1 MSNKYIQIPESISF
15 NCITNKNFTLSSS
28 QYMDLIMPNDNYM
41 LVRDF
46 LSRDLRR
53 SDLGNEVGSI
63 NYIKKS
69 PYYFLR
75 TRALQSHS
83 FLPDIT
89 SAIPVMPT
97 VFINQDLKEGDLLIS
112 KDSNIGEIVILDKD
126 YKNFMTSSAIYK
138 LPVKKNKYYLLA
150 CIKHQLFR
158 EQLDFIVPK
167 GATIRHAKTDFLNC
181 KIPIP
186 KKNTEKVMKYVSVLT
201 EAIINKEKLIKQRYE
216 SILKIIDKELKQGQ
230 KSNSYSFEYP
240 TFSEIK
246 DTNRLDTGLYQ
257 NSYKE
262 YMFKSS
268 NYKNSSKTIFELG
281 FNISRGQNLQKSAI
295 GSSVYDENY
304 HDNFYSL
311 ILPTNFSVYGTP
323 DKLIYLGNKKKLK
336 ILNLGEVVFG
346 AEGTF
351 RSLVICDTKE
361 KYITNIH
368 GITLYNPNLTLSI
381 FIKCM
386 LDYIVEEGVI
396 DCIKVGGHGGSF
408 AQKYWDLLQFPIFP
422 ETKQIEIAKLYHNP
436 KSNAKIQNQNIDLE
450 NFLELDNKFNKEAGI
465 YELDMSAKKIKR
477 RLNEVIDLVA
487 NDKNIE
493 ISFG

>member
-15 NCITNKNFTLSSS
+15 NCIADKNFTLSSS
-28 QYMDLIMPNDNYM
+28 QYMDLVMPNDNYL

-46 LSRDLRR
+46 LSRNLKR

-83 FLPDIT
+83 FLPNIT
-89 SAIPVMPT
+89 SAVPVMPK
-97 VFINQDLKEGDLLIS
+97 VFINQNLKEGDVLIS

-138 LPVKKNKYYLLA
+138 LPIKKDKYYLLA
-150 CIKHQLFR
+150 CIKHKLFR

-167 GATIRHAKTDFLNC
+167 GATIRHAKTDFLDC

-186 KKNTEKVMKYVSVLT
+186 KKNTENIIKYVSVLT
-201 EAIINKEKLIKQRYE
+201 EAVISKEKLIKQRYK
-216 SILKIIDKELKQGQ
+216 SILKIIDKELEQGQ
-230 KSNSYSFEYP
+230 KSNNYSFEYP
-240 TFSEIK
+240 SFSEI
-246 DTNRLDTGLYQ
+246 NNISRLDTGLYQ

-281 FNISRGQNLQKSAI
+281 FNLSRGQNLQKSTI
-295 GSSVYDENY
+295 GSSVYDENF
-304 HDNFYSL
+304 HEGFYTL
-311 ILPTNFSVYGTP
+311 ILPTNVSVYGTP
-323 DKLIYLGNKKKLK
+323 EKLIYLGNKKELK
-336 ILNLGEVVFG
+336 TLNLGEIIFG

-351 RSLVICDTKE
+351 RSLVICNAKE

-368 GITLYNPNLTLSI
+368 GITLYNINLTLSI

-386 LDYIVEEGVI
+386 LDYIVESGVI

-422 ETKQIEIAKLYHNP
+422 ETKQKEIAKLYHNP
-436 KSNAKIQNQNIDLE
+436 NVKSKTSSANLETFLHIDSL
-450 NFLELDNKFNKEAGI
+450 FNKEAGI
-465 YELDMSAKKIKR
+465 YELDESAKQLKE
-477 RLNEVIDLVA
+477 RLNKVIDLIA
-487 NDKNIE
+487 NNKDVE
-493 ISFG
+493 ITFN